1 MCICFASGND
11 IACPMMYRYCAFGDY
26 SMFQGL
32 LIRWSFTCISSCVWL
47 YPSLLAQNTQK
58 SSPEKSEGS
67 HRNLQHD
74 PRSTGLTPSPEYP
87 IVATY
92 GKGSAG
98 KVFNFWWKGEKCV
111 GTLHPCESRFG
122 KNTNLK
128 WISGSPPFISPWS
141 EQTASLHLK
150 CMRGEDEHFPLGW

>member
-1 MCICFASGND
+1 
-11 IACPMMYRYCAFGDY
+11 MYLKLCMIVSIITSTEHTKKFPRKKWRI
-26 SMFQGL
+26 L
-32 LIRWSFTCISSCVWL
+32 
-47 YPSLLAQNTQK
+47 QK
-58 SSPEKSEGS
+58 SPTWPTV
-67 HRNLQHD
+67 H
-74 PRSTGLTPSPEYP
+74 GLTPSPEYP

-128 WISGSPPFISPWS
+128 WISGSPPFISPWN

-150 CMRGEDEHFPLGW
+150 CMRGEDEHFPLGLRLPGRWELLLSGSQTFTCRHSAM